1 MARQLKSDLI
11 RLQQV
16 FTKTHGRFRI
26 LNSSVDEVICRF
38 ILQNKTSYDI
48 QANIPSSYPSEPPL
62 WFVISDHEAIVDLL
76 EEPLEAFNQCTEER
90 NNRIVN
96 QVTAIV
102 ELLCRIHGEPC
113 PEELNE
119 LKTLSLALER
129 DEDTG
134 NESDELNDVTDDVAE
149 EEFESECED
158 EECADNDE
166 SFDNDDEMFEIN
178 TSGTNTATDN
188 SAESEMDAENA
199 QILKKQKNLQYEKQS
214 SANSS
219 KVLLKELDTIYR
231 SETYKNKTY
240 SVELVDDALDVWD
253 VKLMLVC
260 PDSLLQLDLNR
271 LKEQGLNHSIHMR
284 ITFEET
290 FPYSAPFIQVT
301 YPAIKGGHVL
311 DEGALCME
319 LLTTQGWSSAYS
331 MENVLMQ
338 ISSTL
343 ITGNARV
350 DFDKT
355 KIILRTPYSQERAR
369 QMFEYHANLHKKN
382 GWKLPD
388 IGNS

>member
-16 FTKTHGRFRI
+16 FTNTHDRFRI
-26 LNSSVDEVICRF
+26 LNSSVDEVTCRF
-38 ILQNKTSYDI
+38 FQQNKTFYDV

-76 EEPLEAFNQCTEER
+76 EEPLEALNKCTEER
-90 NNRIVN
+90 DNRIIN

-102 ELLCRIHGEPC
+102 ELLCRIHEEPC

-119 LKTLSLALER
+119 LKILSSVLER

-134 NESDELNDVTDDVAE
+134 NESDELNNVNADGDE

-158 EECADNDE
+158 EECSDNDE
-166 SFDNDDEMFEIN
+166 SYDNDEMFEIN
-178 TSGTNTATDN
+178 ASGSNTTTGN
-188 SAESEMDAENA
+188 PTECEMDAENA
-199 QILKKQKNLQYEKQS
+199 QILRKQKNLQYGKQS

-240 SVELVDDALDVWD
+240 SVELVEDALDVWD

-260 PDSLLQLDLNR
+260 PDSLLQLDLHR
-271 LKEQGLNHSIHMR
+271 LREQGLNHSIHMR

-319 LLTTQGWSSAYS
+319 LLTKQGWSSAYS

-338 ISSTL
+338 VSSTL

-369 QMFEYHANLHKKN
+369 EMFEYHANLHKNN

-388 IGNS
+388 IGSS